1 MARIALIMA
10 APAAPPSFSLPARYL
25 PEDEA
30 AKEWDR
36 LAAAHNLHSVTT
48 EWLKKHFARIE
59 LFSKLTSAEVSTL
72 PQQIDLQGGEAKM
85 DATAIMVETAK
96 LRSVKDQLQQQLDAY
111 ATGGTA
117 KEEVE
122 LDAPLP
128 ATDLANLIEH
138 FRRVHNFSGRRN
150 RRLQI
155 R

>member
-1 MARIALIMA
+1 
-10 APAAPPSFSLPARYL
+10 
-25 PEDEA
+25 
-30 AKEWDR
+30 
-36 LAAAHNLHSVTT
+36 
-48 EWLKKHFARIE
+48 LKKHFARID

-138 FRRVHNFSGRRN
+138 SRRVHIFSGRRN